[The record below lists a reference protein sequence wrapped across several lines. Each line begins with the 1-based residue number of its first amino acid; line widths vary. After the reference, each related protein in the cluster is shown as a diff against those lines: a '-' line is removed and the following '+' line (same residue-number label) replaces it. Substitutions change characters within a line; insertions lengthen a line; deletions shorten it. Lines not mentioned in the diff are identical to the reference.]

1 MIQACTKI
9 TDMKKASI
17 IVCLLIGFLGLS
29 STPLFAQNKITI
41 RGKVLSMTDGQS
53 LPSAPIF
60 EVDKDGRIITTAVSD
75 MDGNYSMLITN
86 IANKLTC
93 KYLGFKP
100 KEVVIG
106 NRTVITFNLEEESV
120 TLREAVVTAKKQ
132 VQAGMM
138 NIAERDLTSSMVRLD
153 TKEIA
158 ELSSASIDDA
168 IQGRMAGV
176 DVFASSGDPGAGMS
190 IRIRGTTSI
199 NGNSQP
205 LIVVDGQIF
214 EASVTGFDFANA
226 SQEEYSQLLNIA
238 TDDIAD
244 IAVLK
249 DAAATAIY
257 GSKAANG
264 ILQITTKRGNVG
276 PPSIGYTYKGTTSY
290 QPAPIPMLS
299 GSQYT
304 TLVLE
309 SVLNAGV

>member
-53 LPSAPIF
+53 LPSAPVF

-176 DVFASSGDPGAGMS
+176 DVFASSGDPGAGTGNHQLPG
-190 IRIRGTTSI
+190 RGA
-199 NGNSQP
+199 P
-205 LIVVDGQIF
+205 
-214 EASVTGFDFANA
+214 
-226 SQEEYSQLLNIA
+226 
-238 TDDIAD
+238 
-244 IAVLK
+244 
-249 DAAATAIY
+249 
-257 GSKAANG
+257 ANG
-264 ILQITTKRGNVG
+264 
-276 PPSIGYTYKGTTSY
+276 
-290 QPAPIPMLS
+290 
-299 GSQYT
+299 
-304 TLVLE
+304 
-309 SVLNAGV
+309 